1 MSFQNTLGALGP
13 SSPWPYAVAAATN
26 LTIGKPVAR
35 LAGAGEKALKAAD
48 EGQSLMPILPKGNDC
63 PRTSNRRRAWM
74 DRPYLPIATFF
85 LACLVCSAGL
95 SSSILAADPEPLP
108 PANAQ
113 ASAETALGLGDLEQ
127 MALER
132 NPTLFQEATQIG
144 ISRAKALQ
152 AGLYPNPTIG
162 YQGEL
167 IGGKNEAGRSTAGEF
182 QGGFI
187 QQEIVT
193 AGKLRLSR
201 AKYEQEARAA
211 EIQAMAQQLR
221 VVN

>member
-1 MSFQNTLGALGP
+1 MFCAQKNAALV
-13 SSPWPYAVAAATN
+13 VAF
-26 LTIGKPVAR
+26 V
-35 LAGAGEKALKAAD
+35 LA
-48 EGQSLMPILPKGNDC
+48 C
-63 PRTSNRRRAWM
+63 PRFGFGQVMALPTSQVEL
-74 DRPYLPIATFF
+74 DSPGEQIPTVLT
-85 LACLVCSAGL
+85 LES
-95 SSSILAADPEPLP
+95 
-108 PANAQ
+108 
-113 ASAETALGLGDLEQ
+113 LEQ
-127 MALER
+127 IALQR
-132 NPTLFQEATQIG
+132 NPTLVQVATQID

-167 IGGKNEAGRSTAGEF
+167 IGAKNEAGRSTAGEF

-201 AKYEQEARAA
+201 AKYQQEARAA

-221 VVN
+221 VVNGLHIAFYEVLTAQRLIENHGELVKNAEDAVKDHGGTGQRRPGQRAGFPPGPG